1 MTMKK
6 TKFAKIVSL
15 IFVCAVLM
23 GILFVTAFA
32 AGEESKPEIVAHNV
46 YYGDTFHIMYA
57 INNAEGADISATCV
71 IDGEEVE
78 LSVVPF
84 IDGDTQVIANFNGG
98 SYPAYIIEEGFAA
111 QAIDT
116 VVTLTVAAG
125 ENVVTEKYSVLQYT
139 YERTEDLKT
148 TTPADDEAA
157 TKIAREIKMLG
168 SLVEHATDAE
178 YFFDGKSDIESS
190 YHVAVENGTIDG
202 INDSGMFLKSATPFA
217 NIATTLDYDSA
228 AYGVVWDVTVD
239 GGEVSRYTNE
249 EIKSLAVNG
258 NMTVSAVVLEL
269 GLIEENSEFTIDAD
283 DLANNMIDYFNTAS
297 SDYKPGHTLV
307 TDEDIP
313 YARFTGSAAN
323 SITQVF
329 FVKNYWQSNGCINAG
344 ESANVKDAYLLVI
357 KMRTNTAETV
367 QLHIGGYKETSSDTE
382 NKGTKVGLTFKTV
395 ASEKDWTTYVVDL
408 SALVPSWK
416 VDENGDYTL
425 HNCYFH
431 IPNHASTDNVDV
443 AYIAFCDSWEDVASY
458 TGEETALKLLKADG
472 TSTSKVN
479 TADGNCAT
487 HTYATVDGEN
497 GTKTVKCSVCG
508 YVVKTVTATYYKTPD
523 ELVAIGTTGNWF
535 NGSSETKVVTEDGK
549 TYASYIHGAATGGC
563 ITFYKENS
571 KVAQGEEFNSGKYI
585 VMKFRVRN
593 GIGGLILQNATG
605 EGSAVKGVKHTFTQ
619 SENGW
624 QVAVIDLSQFQ
635 NYTTDTTTS
644 WAALGLTTGASANTN
659 ATLDVEYFA
668 IVSSLDNVASII
680 DEDTYDYYADWTQA
694 PEKKSVN
701 AQ

>member
-23 GILFVTAFA
+23 GTLFVTAFA

-139 YERTEDLKT
+139 YERTEELKT

-307 TDEDIP
+307 TEEEISF
-313 YARFTGSAAN
+313 ARFTGSAAN

-344 ESANVKDAYLLVI
+344 ESANVKDAYILVL
-357 KMRTNTAETV
+357 KMRTNTAESV
-367 QLHIGGYKETSSDTE
+367 QLHVGGYKETPADTE
-382 NKGTKVGLTFKTV
+382 TKGTKVAFTINTV
-395 ASEKDWTTYVVDL
+395 ASDKDWTTYVIDL

-416 VDENGDYTL
+416 TDDNGDYNL
-425 HNCYFH
+425 HNLFFH
-431 IPNHASTDNVDV
+431 IPNHASTDNIDV
-443 AYIAFCDSWEDVASY
+443 AYVAFCDSWTDVAAL
-458 TGEETALKLLKADG
+458 TGEATVTKL
-472 TSTSKVN
+472 TSTSGSTLSVN
-479 TADGNCAT
+479 AAT
-487 HTYATVDGEN
+487 GDCVTHAAVTENGEN
-497 GTKTVKCSVCG
+497 GTKILKCSACG
-508 YVVKTVTATYYKTPD
+508 EVIKTVNATYYKTAT
-523 ELVAIGTTGNWF
+523 ELTAIGKTGNWF
-535 NGSSETKVVTEDGK
+535 NGSSETKVIAENGK
-549 TYASYIHGAATGGC
+549 TYVSYIHCSASGGC

-605 EGSAVKGVKHTFTQ
+605 EGSTVKGVTRKFTQ

-635 NYTTDTTTS
+635 NYTTDTTTN

-668 IVSSLDNVASII
+668 LVSSLDDVDSII